1 MEDLKE
7 GRERLRLE
15 NEGLN
20 NVVSRKERLLQ
31 ELLDRARKAEAESA
45 TLKTQLK
52 AEQAAAKKTSTSV
65 TEAMDKSLKAQREYA
80 TLKESWDGLT
90 VQWTDDVTSLRE
102 EMRKREESWK
112 EEAQEMSVKYT
123 ALVKLVKATSYVPHS
138 LLYHPLTP
146 LHRAERSRL
155 EATKAESHQLDTKFD
170 GAVREE
176 LDALRGEV
184 GKATKDA
191 ELATEQ
197 AQGLAVELARL
208 RRLMREAGSQSQ
220 SRGSRVLMAAAG
232 PVP

>member
-123 ALVKLVKATSYVPHS
+123 ALVKLVKATSYVLPSLPCSPHS
-138 LLYHPLTP
+138 HC
-146 LHRAERSRL
+146 A
-155 EATKAESHQLDTKFD
+155 
-170 GAVREE
+170 
-176 LDALRGEV
+176 
-184 GKATKDA
+184 
-191 ELATEQ
+191 
-197 AQGLAVELARL
+197 
-208 RRLMREAGSQSQ
+208 Q
-220 SRGSRVLMAAAG
+220 SRTIPPRSDESRVPPTRHQIRWGGQGRARCA
-232 PVP
+232 